1 MNMLMINYEYP
12 PLGGGGGV
20 FNKQLAEELAG
31 KNSVTVITSR
41 FDAQKSFEVV
51 NDVEIIRVPV
61 FLRGDQNAA
70 TIVSMISFFPFSLW
84 AGKKLLENR
93 RFDIIHSMFA
103 IPSAPSGLALARKY
117 HIPHVL
123 SILGGDIYDPSKK
136 LSPHKT
142 PILHR
147 TVKKMIE
154 GSDSVIAL
162 SSDIKGRALKHYN
175 PSTKI
180 DIIHLGIPRPSFIKV
195 SRSHFNFD
203 AKDFLLVTVGRLVR
217 RKGLKDLIKALR
229 NLNKSNI
236 KLVIIGDGPERIT
249 LGEVASSLN
258 VSKQVFF
265 LGRVSDEEKFQ
276 LLSASDI
283 YVSSSQHEGFGI
295 VFLEAMA
302 TGLPVVCYDKGG
314 QTDFLI
320 DKKTGFLVN
329 YGDIHLLSKRIKELY
344 GNHTLRKRI
353 SRFNTQYI
361 EKFFISSCAE
371 QYQSVYDSLAYKTS
385 KN

>member
-1 MNMLMINYEYP
+1 MNILMINYEYP

-20 FNKQLAEELAG
+20 FNKQLAEALSD
-31 KNSVTVITSR
+31 NNNITVISSQ
-41 FDAQKSFEVV
+41 FKNQSPHEVK
-51 NDVEIIRVPV
+51 NNVEIIRVPV

-70 TIVSMISFFPFSLW
+70 TIVSMLSFFPFSLW
-84 AGKKLLENR
+84 AGEKLLKNK

-103 IPSAPSGLALARKY
+103 IPSAPSGLSLKRKF

-123 SILGGDIYDPSKK
+123 SILGGDIYDPSKR

-162 SSDIKGRALKHYN
+162 SSDIKGRALKHYS
-175 PSTKI
+175 PTTRI
-180 DIIHLGIPRPSFIKV
+180 DIIHLGIPRPSFIKL
-195 SRSHFNFD
+195 SRNHFDFSD
-203 AKDFLLVTVGRLVR
+203 EDFLLVTVGRLVQ
-217 RKGLKDLIKALR
+217 RKGLKDLIKVLQ

-236 KLVIIGDGPERIT
+236 KLIIIGDGPERAT
-249 LGEVASSLN
+249 LAEMASSLN
-258 VSKQVFF
+258 VSNQVFF

-276 LLSASDI
+276 LLNAADI

-302 TGLPVVCYDKGG
+302 TELPVVCYDKGG

-320 DKKTGFLVN
+320 DKKTGFLVK
-329 YGDIHLLSKRIKELY
+329 YGDTHLLMERIKELY
-344 GNHTLRKRI
+344 GNHTLRKGI
-353 SRFNTQYI
+353 SRFNAKYI

-371 QYQSVYDSLAYKTS
+371 KYQSVYDSLAYKTQ
-385 KN
+385 KK